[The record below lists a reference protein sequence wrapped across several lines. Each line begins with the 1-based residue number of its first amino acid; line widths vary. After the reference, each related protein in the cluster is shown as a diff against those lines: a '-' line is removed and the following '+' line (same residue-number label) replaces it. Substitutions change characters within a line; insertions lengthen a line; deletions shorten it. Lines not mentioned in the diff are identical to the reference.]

1 MAGNVKSDK
10 SGEGLKIGLYI
21 EDDVLR
27 AGLAS
32 LLSQISSMVEIIPPD
47 DFSRH
52 RPVGPAVSLDVF
64 VVTSSNRF
72 HGSKD
77 VGWGGFSA
85 PRVLMILEEP
95 ELGSEVDLFSDY
107 PADSYLMRTG
117 LTVEALGQALS
128 QVVSGQML
136 MPLSVGRMLM
146 SRAVE
151 SPTPA
156 ATLTSRETGVLR
168 LLAEGLSNKQIGRRL
183 DISEHGAKRLV
194 GSVLAKLNT
203 PNRTSAVVLAI
214 KAGLL

>member
-1 MAGNVKSDK
+1 M
-10 SGEGLKIGLYI
+10 
-21 EDDVLR
+21 
-27 AGLAS
+27 
-32 LLSQISSMVEIIPPD
+32 
-47 DFSRH
+47 
-52 RPVGPAVSLDVF
+52 
-64 VVTSSNRF
+64 VTSSNRF
-72 HGSKD
+72 HGPKD
-77 VGWGGFSA
+77 AGWGGFTAS
-85 PRVLMILEEP
+85 RVLMILEEP
-95 ELGSEVDLFSDY
+95 ELGSEADLFSDH

-117 LTVEALGQALS
+117 LTVESLGQALS

-151 SPTPA
+151 SPAPT
-156 ATLTSRETGVLR
+156 ATLTSRETGVLQ
-168 LLAEGLSNKQIGRRL
+168 LLAEGLSNKQIGKRL